1 MCILTNIHKA
11 MKRTAITLLPDDH
24 AHLQKFIKTGKK
36 TGKELERAYVLLALH
51 DNKPYNDI
59 ENYYHVN
66 RSTIWRIAESY
77 KKEGLKKA
85 LKDKPRTGQPKKYTV
100 RHEAEIISLA
110 CSDSPKGRKRW
121 TIRLL
126 TEHLQKIEGLENI
139 NRETVRLTLK
149 KTNISLG

>member
-1 MCILTNIHKA
+1 
-11 MKRTAITLLPDDH
+11 MKRTDITLPTNDYT
-24 AHLQKFIKTGKK
+24 HLQKFIKPGKK

-51 DNKPYNDI
+51 DNKPYNNI

-66 RSTIWRIAESY
+66 RTTIWRIAESF
-77 KKEGLKKA
+77 KKEGLDNA
-85 LKDKPRTGQPKKYTV
+85 LKDKPRSGQPKKYTD
-100 RHEAEIISLA
+100 RHEAEIIALA
-110 CSDSPKGRKRW
+110 CSNSPKGRKRW

-126 TEHLQKIEGLENI
+126 TKHLQKIKGLENI

>member
-1 MCILTNIHKA
+1 
-11 MKRTAITLLPDDH
+11 MKRTDITLPPDDYS
-24 AHLQKFIKTGKK
+24 HLQKFIKTGKK

-51 DNKPYNDI
+51 DNKPYSDI
-59 ENYYHVN
+59 EIYYHVN

-77 KKEGLKKA
+77 RKAGLKKA
-85 LKDKPRTGQPKKYTV
+85 LKDKPRSGQPKKYTE

-126 TEHLQKIEGLENI
+126 TEYVQKIEELENI

-149 KTNISLG
+149 KTNINLG